1 MVDEKLCARLMEIP
15 DYEKCGKWAQ
25 RSMEQYPGVLSSYTC
40 QLKLFFSNG
49 DKENFFRVMN
59 ELKASDITIDKET
72 LELIRIFM

>member
-1 MVDEKLCARLMEIP
+1 MRQVGTAFH
-15 DYEKCGKWAQ
+15 GAVS
-25 RSMEQYPGVLSSYTC
+25 RSGSRASTC

-72 LELIRIFM
+72 LELDPNIYCNAEGLK

>member
-1 MVDEKLCARLMEIP
+1 MEIP

-72 LELIRIFM
+72 LDLIRICM